1 MMKRIYICLLMLM
14 VLSSAAF
21 AQKKGSPEYN
31 AQLRTTIIAM
41 DSVLRNETLR
51 KNIPPDVIKKFANEQ
66 CENFKND
73 PDLMSAIADL
83 FLTAY
88 GNEIFANERYSELKQ
103 MHPTYINAYL
113 NEANLFHSRA
123 WKDAP
128 AFDSNFLLK
137 AKTQIDSA
145 KILFP
150 TETEPYMKWARMQ
163 APFRRHFRLSGYE
176 NLTVDNE
183 LEELQKK
190 FPTYP
195 CYLEMAKYY
204 DEVLSKKKGISRDD
218 MISYIVYAG
227 EFYEK
232 ADINTLKQ
240 NEIVDYADICYQIN
254 DEEHLNKGLEV
265 LDYGIR
271 KYPEYAY
278 NYRFKMWIEGKLS
291 QWENLVA
298 TGNIFMQK
306 SDSLPKLND
315 DYMWLGIANLR
326 MKHYEDAISY
336 FKMQQEL
343 GIKDSMQQVA
353 CYRNLLDCYNGQS
366 DLHHAV
372 ETFEKLK
379 SFKEKKG
386 MDMTVFDYLK
396 LETAYRYQTIDTTIV
411 AEKRIEFFK
420 KLISICEI
428 EGKLSPADI
437 GSFYNNRFNYTFQ
450 LIGVEFGEQDI
461 KRPEVLQAAKDLVD
475 VVTNLQASQSEAEK
489 DVNDTYYL
497 CAGYRAMMVHYFY
510 TDNGQEAYKLAEHIL
525 YDMPEAIEL
534 QGLHSSYANYY
545 ISYKS
550 AAQQIYDTLRSKFGR
565 KRK

>member
-14 VLSSAAF
+14 VLSTAAF

-31 AQLRTTIIAM
+31 AQLRATVIAM
-41 DSVLRNETLR
+41 DSVL
-51 KNIPPDVIKKFANEQ
+51 KNSRVVPEILMRFADEQ
-66 CENFKND
+66 CAKFKND
-73 PDLMSAIADL
+73 PVLMSAIADL
-83 FLTAY
+83 FLTSY
-88 GNEIFANERYSELKQ
+88 NNEIYSNERYTKLKQ
-103 MHPTYINAYL
+103 MYPNYIDAYL
-113 NEANLFHSRA
+113 NEASLFHSRA
-123 WKDAP
+123 WIDAP
-128 AFDSNFLLK
+128 AYDIKFLQN
-137 AKTQIDSA
+137 AKNQIDSA

-150 TETEPYMKWARMQ
+150 TNPEPYMKWVRMQ
-163 APFRRHFRLSGYE
+163 APFRYVRLGGYE
-176 NLTVDNE
+176 NLTLDHE
-183 LEELQKK
+183 LEELHKK

-195 CYLEMAKYY
+195 CYLEIARYY

-218 MISYIVYAG
+218 MINYIVYAG
-227 EFYEK
+227 EFYGK

-240 NEIVDYADICYQIN
+240 NEIVDYAYICYQIN

-298 TGNIFMQK
+298 TGKVFMQK

-379 SFKEKKG
+379 SFKEEKG
-386 MDMTVFDYLK
+386 IDMTVFDYLK
-396 LETAYRYQTIDTTIV
+396 LETAYRNQTIDTTIV

-510 TDNGQEAYKLAEHIL
+510 TDNEQEAYKLAEHIL
-525 YDMPEAIEL
+525 FEMPEAIEL

>member
-1 MMKRIYICLLMLM
+1 
-14 VLSSAAF
+14 
-21 AQKKGSPEYN
+21 
-31 AQLRTTIIAM
+31 M

-227 EFYEK
+227 EFYGK
-232 ADINTLKQ
+232 SDINTLKQ
-240 NEIVDYADICYQIN
+240 NEIVDYAYICYQIN

-278 NYRFKMWIEGKLS
+278 NYRFKMWIEGKLNR
-291 QWENLVA
+291 WDDLVEA
-298 TGNIFMQK
+298 GKLFFEKGDTLQK
-306 SDSLPKLND
+306 LTD
-315 DYMWLGIANLR
+315 DYRWMGEAC
-326 MKHYEDAISY
+326 YEKKQYQEAINY
-336 FKMQQEL
+336 YNKQNDL
-343 GIKDSMQQVA
+343 GIKDSTQQA
-353 CYRNLLDCYNGQS
+353 LYYRNLLDCYNQ
-366 DLHHAV
+366 LTQLEPAV
-372 ETFEKLK
+372 ETFEELV
-379 SFKEKKG
+379 SFKKQKG
-386 MDMTVFDYLK
+386 MALNIYDYDK
-396 LETAYRYQTIDTTIV
+396 LEKAYKNQVNDSNIVTSKEERIRY
-411 AEKRIEFFK
+411 FK
-420 KLISICEI
+420 ELISICET
-428 EGKLSPADI
+428 EGQLSQLEK
-437 GSFYNNRFNYTFQ
+437 GRVYYNRLNYTLR
-450 LIGVEFGEQDI
+450 LIGEENGVQDL
-461 KRPEVLQAAKDLVD
+461 KNAVVLKAAQELVQAVAE
-475 VVTNLQASQSEAEK
+475 LQSSQAEKEK
-489 DVNDTYYL
+489 DVNDFYFMLY
-497 CAGYRAMMVHYFY
+497 GYRAVMVHYY
-510 TDNGQEAYKLAEHIL
+510 LIDNHEEAYKNAEIML
-525 YDMPEAIEL
+525 YEMPEAVEL
-534 QGLHSSYANYY
+534 IGMDRSTAQAYTEL
-545 ISYKS
+545 KS
-550 AAQQIYDTLRSKFGR
+550 VAQQIYDTLRPKFAK
-565 KRK
+565 KRR